1 MKRYLTI
8 DDVIDVYSRLNQR
21 GSQFLLSK
29 FTLDQKKRTK
39 SAFDTTAIHS
49 SNWWMI
55 PMVKERWNL
64 KLNNIPDQNY
74 RQFMMEAFFSKQ
86 KDLKLLSLGSGSCAH
101 ELELASYPQFQEITC
116 VDLADNRLKEAEEE
130 AQQLGLDNLRFVC
143 ADIDHFDFK
152 ESNYDIILFNSSL
165 HHFASVEEL
174 LIQRIKT
181 TLKPDGYLVINEFVG
196 ATRLQFPQ
204 HQIIA
209 IREAIQMIDKKY
221 RKRFKTNLY
230 KNSFYGSGLLR
241 MKMADPSECID
252 SSSILPALH
261 QHFNTKIERH
271 LGGNILMNALKDIA
285 HHFINPDQEAIQI
298 LKNLF
303 AFEDAYLQKHP
314 SDFIFGIYQN
324 KKI

>member
-8 DDVIDVYSRLNQR
+8 DDIIDVYSRLNQR

-29 FTLDQKKRTK
+29 FTLNQKKRTK
-39 SAFDTTAIHS
+39 SAFDPTAIHS

-64 KLNNIPDQNY
+64 KLNNQPDQNY
-74 RQFMMEAFFSKQ
+74 RQLMMETFFSDQ
-86 KDLKLLSLGSGSCAH
+86 KDLKLLSLGSGSCSH
-101 ELELASYPQFQEITC
+101 ELELASYPQFKELSC
-116 VDLADNRLKEAEEE
+116 VDLAENRLKEAEEE
-130 AQQLGLDNLRFVC
+130 AQQLGLDNLRFIC

-152 ESNYDIILFNSSL
+152 ESNYDIVLFNSSL
-165 HHFASVEEL
+165 HHFANVEEL
-174 LIQRIKT
+174 LSKRIKK

-196 ATRLQFPQ
+196 ATRLQFPK
-204 HQIIA
+204 HQIAA
-209 IREAIQMIDKKY
+209 IRQAILMIDKVH

-230 KNSFYGSGLLR
+230 KKSFHGSGLIR

-261 QHFNTKIERH
+261 RHFNTKIERH

-298 LKNLF
+298 LNKLF
-303 AFEDAYLQKHP
+303 AFEDEYLEKYP